1 MESKAEEFTT
11 DNTEEKEE
19 DAEGEKET
27 EDVSENSEPVT
38 EADKDKPGDK
48 TATVEA
54 EDKMEVSEPVKTP
67 KKEASLERTVEEKIP
82 VTTEE
87 QEVAEVK
94 EISEEKI
101 KSEEKVTLEDKL
113 SSQEQITREE
123 KVTSEEEVTPE
134 EKGVTEEKGTTE
146 EKETTEEKVTPEKNK
161 EDSSEKQDE
170 DEELGEAIE
179 EPVMHVTGE
188 GNGADCDSSYFIGEE
203 ISEPVMFFYG
213 EGWGYD
219 NDTGNPETIEQAHSP
234 EENSAEENGNE
245 ECLNGEHS
253 ELSNSSNKNNLV
265 KNVKLRSSLPSVTKR
280 SLKNQSNDSTEVLNT
295 DSKKHCVR
303 DLEQSD
309 ASNSTKN
316 NENDLKREAS
326 NEKITTT
333 DSESPKK
340 NNPKKGRGK
349 VKKKS
354 NIARN
359 LKLNKSTEVVNS
371 ETDNCHDSKTSIIEK
386 RKSSVSS
393 VDQDDANTE
402 NEKEKSPDK
411 ELKVEDPLPPKKL
424 RLETTPESDVNTHS
438 NEAGDSVE
446 NSETKKDTL
455 NVVESIPIAQRKK
468 IKAHKGKFKRK
479 KIVKKVEDSVD
490 KNSDKETVND
500 NGKKEC
506 KSLKRSLLDA
516 TMSDKN
522 KSESQ
527 SDSEDDEP
535 ITSGK
540 RLKIKPKKI
549 ITSTR

>member
-1 MESKAEEFTT
+1 MSA
-11 DNTEEKEE
+11 
-19 DAEGEKET
+19 
-27 EDVSENSEPVT
+27 
-38 EADKDKPGDK
+38 
-48 TATVEA
+48 TATEHA
-54 EDKMEVSEPVKTP
+54 RSPI
-67 KKEASLERTVEEKIP
+67 KESTERTVEEKVAALKEEVITEK
-82 VTTEE
+82 VITEE
-87 QEVAEVK
+87 K
-94 EISEEKI
+94 ET
-101 KSEEKVTLEDKL
+101 SEEKVI
-113 SSQEQITREE
+113 SEE
-123 KVTSEEEVTPE
+123 KVTSEEKVAAEVKVESEDKVISE
-134 EKGVTEEKGTTE
+134 EKLLSEEKVMTE
-146 EKETTEEKVTPEKNK
+146 EKETPEQKVFSVEKESTEENSEAL
-161 EDSSEKQDE
+161 SEKE
-170 DEELGEAIE
+170 NKIEEVGEAIE
-179 EPVMHVTGE
+179 EPVMLVTGE
-188 GNGADCDSSYFIGEE
+188 GNGADCDSSYIIGEE

-219 NDTGNPETIEQAHSP
+219 NDTGNPETIEEAHSP
-234 EENSAEENGNE
+234 EETSAEENGNE

-265 KNVKLRSSLPSVTKR
+265 KNVKIKSSLPCVTKR
-280 SLKNQSNDSTEVLNT
+280 SLKNQSNDSTEVINT

-309 ASNSTKN
+309 GSNSTKN
-316 NENDLKREAS
+316 TENELKREAS
-326 NEKITTT
+326 NDKSTT
-333 DSESPKK
+333 DSDSPKK
-340 NNPKKGRGK
+340 NNAKKGRGK

-393 VDQDDANTE
+393 VDQEDTVNTE

-438 NEAGDSVE
+438 NETGDGVE
-446 NSETKKDTL
+446 TSATKKDTL
-455 NVVESIPIAQRKK
+455 NNVESNPIAQRKK

-479 KIVKKVEDSVD
+479 KIVKKIENNVD
-490 KNSDKETVND
+490 KNSDKETAND

-522 KSESQ
+522 KSESL
-527 SDSEDDEP
+527 SESEDDEP